1 MPWIK
6 VEDCTGCG
14 DCVEA
19 CPVAAI
25 VMVDELA
32 VIDMGDCIRC
42 GTCHD
47 ACPQGAVRHD
57 GEKIP
62 AEVDANVAR
71 ALACMDAC
79 ARHLGGEDERKK
91 CLGRMIK
98 HFTKEKTVAEKTLER
113 LQSLK
118 KELEAA

>member
-6 VEDCTGCG
+6 VEDCIACG

-19 CPVAAI
+19 CPVGAI
-25 VMVDELA
+25 VMVDEVA
-32 VIDMGDCIRC
+32 VIDMGECIRC
-42 GTCHD
+42 GTCHG

-79 ARHLGGEDERKK
+79 ARHLGGGDERKK
-91 CLGRMIK
+91 CLERMIK
-98 HFTKEKTVAEKTLER
+98 HFTKEKTVTEKTLER
-113 LQSLK
+113 LQALK
-118 KELEAA
+118 QELASA